1 MSNNKYVCDCHA
13 INTEAVDKVKKK
25 MPSDNEMNSL
35 ATFYKM
41 LGDGT
46 RCKIIFALFGG
57 EMCVCDISYLLSMTK
72 SAVSHQ
78 LSKMKESGIVKC
90 RREGKEIYYS
100 LDDSHV
106 ASVFELSLIHIRHR
120 EGKYE
125 K

>member
-13 INTEAVDKVKKK
+13 INEVAVEKVKEK
-25 MPSDNEMNSL
+25 MPPDNEMNSL
-35 ATFYKM
+35 SAFYKV

-46 RCKIIFALFGG
+46 RCKIIFALLER

-90 RREGKEIYYS
+90 RREGKEVYYS
-100 LDDSHV
+100 LDDAHV
-106 ASVFELSLIHIRHR
+106 AAVFELSLIHIRHK
-120 EGKYE
+120 EGE
-125 K
+125 I